1 MYTCTKCKNI
11 NIYIHITYY
20 TNVNECIIISSII
33 PEYCCCDTHS
43 HLSPPCVS
51 LLPVWLISL
60 SLSLSVTC
68 HYLVSLCSLSGW
80 YQTLPINTPH
90 TPHSPLSLTSL
101 HWFSNIMIL
110 ILTRHTQSHTHITR
124 PAQWHFAPS
133 LLCSAVV
140 IVIRHFISLHFSK
153 YSESA
158 AATFY
163 CIAFIVLC
171 VLLSRLFMICKQSSF
186 TT

>member
-1 MYTCTKCKNI
+1 MHNNFQHYSWILLLWHSQSLVTTLCLSAPCLADI
-11 NIYIHITYY
+11 III
-20 TNVNECIIISSII
+20 IIIS
-33 PEYCCCDTHS
+33 
-43 HLSPPCVS
+43 HLSLPCVS
-51 LLPVWLISL
+51 LLPVWLISDITYQYPTHPAQPTL
-60 SLSLSVTC
+60 S
-68 HYLVSLCSLSGW
+68 H
-80 YQTLPINTPH
+80 
-90 TPHSPLSLTSL
+90 LTAL
-101 HWFSNIMIL
+101 ILQPNIMIL

-171 VLLSRLFMICKQSSF
+171 VLLSRFMICKQSSF